1 MSILRFLRWPILI
14 VLVLLAAAF
23 LHYFLPSKDVVRIV
37 GVDVKRMDVT
47 SRELV
52 TEGEGSNSTRTRDV
66 RFING
71 IWPSGK
77 PRVYRNE
84 DTGWGFPW
92 YFKFDSGNLQAEA
105 QDAAISQASGQR
117 WFIVTHYGW
126 RIEILSM
133 FPNAISLKSAP
144 GPDYSPVPWFNI
156 VFLTFLAAFMLTVR
170 WFVLKLRRQHLDP
183 VLDDIQENFD
193 EAMTSASDAT
203 DDVRSGLKGLYDRW
217 VRWCD
222 TWRPKDK
229 RRSP

>member
-1 MSILRFLRWPILI
+1 MNIIRFLKWPILI
-14 VLVLLAAAF
+14 IGALIVVAF
-23 LHYFLPSKDVVRIV
+23 FHYYLPSKDVVRIV

-52 TEGEGSNSTRTRDV
+52 KEGEGTGSQRTRDV

-71 IWPSGK
+71 IWQSGK

-105 QDAAISQASGQR
+105 QDAAISQSSAQR

-133 FPNAISLKSAP
+133 FPNAISIRPAP

-156 VFLTFLAAFMLTVR
+156 VFLIFMALLFATIW
-170 WFVLKLRRQHLDP
+170 WFVVKLRRRHVDP
-183 VLDDIQENFD
+183 MLDDIQENFV
-193 EAMTSASDAT
+193 EAMTSAADAT
-203 DDVRSGLKGLYDRW
+203 EEVRSGLKGLYDRW
-217 VRWCD
+217 RRWLD

-229 RRSP
+229 G